1 MVVLETAHVPESAVA
16 KILLI
21 CHVQCPVLAI
31 AEVVLEM
38 VRRIHRNGVVSIS
51 H

>member
-1 MVVLETAHVPESAVA
+1 VVALETAHVPESAVA

-21 CHVQCPVLAI
+21 CHAQCPVLAT
-31 AEVVLEM
+31 AQVVLEM
-38 VRRIHRNGVVSIS
+38 VRRVRENGVVSIS